1 MINANETEQE
11 LVREYRNLLLQQERV
26 DKNIQ
31 QIETCTNA
39 LENIVFTQY
48 SKTQLHKKDQLEI
61 QSFYGPKGKG
71 QPAPRWQ
78 LAFYD
83 NDDKDNYSNNLMKV
97 TRTLTNQM
105 QQVESEIDKMRRTI
119 GNLELE
125 FMNMS
130 LTESYKFLGDNVSGL
145 EHNVLPHLLITD
157 TEDIKKTI
165 GETYDTWWS
174 FSDKIEPLVLR
185 IDRLCGIFKTE

>member
-1 MINANETEQE
+1 M
-11 LVREYRNLLLQQERV
+11 
-26 DKNIQ
+26 D
-31 QIETCTNA
+31 
-39 LENIVFTQY
+39 
-48 SKTQLHKKDQLEI
+48 I

-97 TRTLTNQM
+97 TRKLTNQM

-125 FMNMS
+125 FMRNR
-130 LTESYKFLGDNVSGL
+130 LTGGYKFLGIDVSGL
-145 EHNVLPHLLITD
+145 EHNVLPHLLITG
-157 TEDIKKTI
+157 TEDIKKTM
-165 GETYDTWWS
+165 GETYHTWWS